1 MTIAFV
7 LGNGISRK
15 GLGLNGLRPY
25 GKIYGCN
32 SLYTEFEPNVLVAT
46 DKPISARIQDLGYAT
61 DHVFYTR
68 KPVTGSGALTIPKQ
82 YYGFSSGPAAAG
94 IAAIDQNQQ
103 IYLIGFDCGPTP
115 DQFFNNIY
123 AGTEFYKPPTSLPTF
138 TGNWMKRNFF
148 GNSAGALVDSIVF
161 PTIAFGA
168 LMPAIVAAQFA
179 AKVLGG
185 TLWGYL
191 IKKKLDV

>member
-68 KPVTGSGALTIPKQ
+68 NLVFRGVILCRVMWC
-82 YYGFSSGPAAAG
+82 
-94 IAAIDQNQQ
+94 
-103 IYLIGFDCGPTP
+103 LI
-115 DQFFNNIY
+115 Q
-123 AGTEFYKPPTSLPTF
+123 KPP
-138 TGNWMKRNFF
+138 
-148 GNSAGALVDSIVF
+148 
-161 PTIAFGA
+161 
-168 LMPAIVAAQFA
+168 
-179 AKVLGG
+179 
-185 TLWGYL
+185 
-191 IKKKLDV
+191 

>member
-138 TGNWMKRNFF
+138 TGNWIRQIRTITKDYPNTRFF
-148 GNSAGALVDSIVF
+148 RVTGATTARISELDSI
-161 PTIAFGA
+161 PNLKHIAIDKFLEYIYSLQA
-168 LMPAIVAAQFA
+168 
-179 AKVLGG
+179 
-185 TLWGYL
+185 
-191 IKKKLDV
+191 